1 MAVFNAITRMNSMQ
15 TNLPT
20 TLARNRVYQVSPAKK
35 KPGTKRLAKDSG
47 VAGVGVGALVERF
60 DIEPLSD
67 FSAK

>member
-1 MAVFNAITRMNSMQ
+1 MNSMK

-47 VAGVGVGALVERF
+47 VAGVDVGAAVVAALGSQETVPDKRRWWW
-60 DIEPLSD
+60 PL
-67 FSAK
+67 